1 MTQYHV
7 TELAVFFLSLWNE
20 ILFLTVICLTVI
32 CLSEHTER
40 PIVQTV
46 ELSA

>member
-20 ILFLTVICLTVI
+20 ILFLTVICL
-32 CLSEHTER
+32 SEHTER